1 MVYNYPSHY
10 LYDFLAVS
18 MLLVLAKQLYNIS
31 LDKKQIASFIIWMML
46 FYQINFY
53 IIIPNFQREY
63 KYAVLYIGLFLGF
76 HFIIR
81 LNSVVSVIIIMTTTS
96 LNGIFT
102 NLNLLFMLQFVFP
115 NYGVALEAQHFQY
128 SCYIISIVILSM
140 LTRVFRLRICDLQR
154 YS

>member
-1 MVYNYPSHY
+1 MFYTYPSHY

-63 KYAVLYIGLFLGF
+63 KFAVLYIGLFLGF

-81 LNSVVSVIIIMTTTS
+81 LNSVVSVIIIMTTTA

>member
-1 MVYNYPSHY
+1 MVYTYPSHY

-63 KYAVLYIGLFLGF
+63 KFAVLYIGLFLGF

-81 LNSVVSVIIIMTTTS
+81 LNSVVSVIIIMTTTA

>member
-76 HFIIR
+76 HFMIR
-81 LNSVVSVIIIMTTTS
+81 LNSVVSVIIIMTTTA

-102 NLNLLFMLQFVFP
+102 NLNLLFMLQFIFP

-140 LTRVFRLRICDLQR
+140 LTRVFKLRICDLER